1 MNILKKIAGLAT
13 ATVLATGLIAGTA
26 SAADAKPRPGNGG
39 VVTYDTGWP

>member
-26 SAADAKPRPGNGG
+26 TTADAKPKPGG
-39 VVTYDTGWP
+39 VVTLDTGW